1 MTERLPK
8 IGILTREVAFM
19 RRRAVAEV
27 PRYFP
32 AGTLVVLVEFVTPSL
47 PYLVCPVEDSTYD
60 RVYSDIESY
69 IRWLSPLELLAVQLD
84 WPGVEAGGGEEQGL
98 ST

>member
-8 IGILTREVAFM
+8 LGVLTCEVAFM
-19 RRRAVAEV
+19 RRVTVAEA

-32 AGTLVVLVEFVTPSL
+32 AGTLVVLIEFVTLSL
-47 PYLVCPVEDSTYD
+47 PYLVCPVEDSTYA
-60 RVYSDIESY
+60 RVYSDVESY
-69 IRWLSPLELLAVQLD
+69 VRWLSPLELLAVQLD

-98 ST
+98 SL